1 MSDEIPEFAMDAL
14 SSIKAKRLA
23 PKNNTNE
30 FADHKHHGKKISL
43 HLRSNASLLN
53 NTSLFDSTPLFE
65 TLETTFADINDSED
79 EFLDDDEVDD
89 DDYEYETDEDWES
102 DEENNKNDDNNN
114 NNNNKINKAVT
125 FKPEIYKPKIKL
137 PPAPKDTL
145 KVKAKSYGSSL
156 NSYKHFKIRSVT
168 IYGNLQQPKLKKY
181 RTIGIEDIEDIMEEK
196 SIEKEEKKGKN
207 NNKNKNKNKE
217 KEKREFIKTEIIET
231 EKNYLKGLECLL
243 NEFIKTIF
251 SEKMIPIKYRK
262 ER

>member
-114 NNNNKINKAVT
+114 NEEDDDIIIEGTPTPQIPKPINVPIAIPVVSSSDSEEQQQLIEPEKEDSVCSKRSKHSISISNSSILRNTHIIRKNSINN
-125 FKPEIYKPKIKL
+125 EISSHKGS
-137 PPAPKDTL
+137 
-145 KVKAKSYGSSL
+145 KSR
-156 NSYKHFKIRSVT
+156 KEKIR
-168 IYGNLQQPKLKKY
+168 
-181 RTIGIEDIEDIMEEK
+181 
-196 SIEKEEKKGKN
+196 
-207 NNKNKNKNKE
+207 
-217 KEKREFIKTEIIET
+217 
-231 EKNYLKGLECLL
+231 
-243 NEFIKTIF
+243 
-251 SEKMIPIKYRK
+251 
-262 ER
+262 